1 MSAKN
6 NIVRLEWLRGVFVV
20 LNLIVMWRLIVYQN
34 VSLVEYY
41 CLSFMA
47 MLPLMVVFYLGRK
60 YFILPVW
67 EKYETNETLVFNLRM
82 KMVFIMSDI
91 IFLLIAILFMGQMW
105 LVKFL
110 KPEMWLIH
118 YLYAISLLSISF
130 VLMSR
135 WSTLLLSLDDYP
147 LVSYLKIVFLGLLFY
162 YVFTLFVWNNLIS

>member
-60 YFILPVW
+60 YFILPIW